1 MRLTM
6 KERKSVTRAI
16 ASRYQ
21 KVSKKHK
28 GTILDE
34 FTQLT
39 GYTRCYA
46 SYLLGNH
53 SKRVR
58 IGSNVIVVGDVRKRK
73 KKRDRHT
80 IYDSRV
86 LDALK
91 KIWLIMDCICGKRLA
106 SMLKE
111 VIEVLERHKEI
122 EFESDV
128 REKLLKVSPATI
140 DKVAKRGEE
149 EMGSKE

>member
-1 MRLTM
+1 MGDKRMRLTM

-21 KVSKKHK
+21 KVSKKQK

-46 SYLLGNH
+46 SYLLGNYG
-53 SKRVR
+53 KRVR
-58 IGSNVIVVGDVRKRK
+58 ISSNVVVVGDVRKRKK

-86 LDALK
+86 LDVLK

-106 SMLKE
+106 PMLQGGHRS
-111 VIEVLERHKEI
+111 I
-122 EFESDV
+122 
-128 REKLLKVSPATI
+128 RET
-140 DKVAKRGEE
+140 
-149 EMGSKE
+149 